1 MSYNRKTSSGS
12 YMQRRRHPTVNSH
25 LTQAITPDVVLDL
38 DDLAKRA
45 KEAGKAGKWIPP
57 VFDYC
62 PTCKQKQ
69 KEEEKQQQPPS
80 PDEEPP
86 KTVDIEEQ
94 GAEDSG
100 PPQPQK
106 TPGQQQQ
113 QNQKEEKEDTE
124 ETEDKEKDDNQTDTE
139 DNEKEESEEEKS
151 EEESKEKETES
162 TDEESTEDES
172 NKGGLNKEGNEEETE
187 EEESPENQEKEA
199 GEEAEP
205 KETKENETE
214 EEPSAGKD
222 EEAEEEEKEETEEEE
237 EKETEQKPKGSP
249 GKDKEETEEAESEEG
264 EEGQEDEESEEGEP
278 GAEEPEEPEE
288 SLEEEPP
295 PVTQE
300 DVDAAKKGASN
311 VASEFDQANRVT
323 PDLETSDFEPVVA
336 AADPQL
342 YRDQKFISDMNT
354 ALKDWRSGF
363 KTTTGATGSKFK
375 VKEYIK
381 SKGEEPF
388 VTRIQKNAKGRKILV
403 IGDFSGSVAPFEDD
417 YKKAIVSSMEV
428 LDGIGSKTAFFAF
441 GGQTGEEALVKIGSG
456 SYNNGRASFFKV
468 KKFEEPRWLQV
479 HSAKTSALINAGSTP
494 TAETYNRLKSYI
506 KRHRPDITLTLTDG
520 GPDDRA
526 GTIAAISEL
535 KHHTKMVAFGI
546 GNDLRSSER
555 ITELLKGFGYAKVF
569 GVSSVKDIPRKLVGM
584 IAPT

>member
-1 MSYNRKTSSGS
+1 MYNRKTSTGS
-12 YMQRRRHPTVNSH
+12 YMQRRRHPTVNAH
-25 LTQAITPDVVLDL
+25 LNHAITAPDVVLDL
-38 DDLAKRA
+38 DDLARRA

-62 PTCKQKQ
+62 PACKQKQ
-69 KEEEKQQQPPS
+69 KEEEEKQQPPPS
-80 PDEEPP
+80 LDEEPP

-94 GAEDSG
+94 GAEESG
-100 PPQPQK
+100 PPQQQK
-106 TPGQQQQ
+106 GQGQQQQ
-113 QNQKEEKEDTE
+113 QNQEEKTE
-124 ETEDKEKDDNQTDTE
+124 GK
-139 DNEKEESEEEKS
+139 EKEESEQS
-151 EEESKEKETES
+151 EETGSEEKETES

-172 NKGGLNKEGNEEETE
+172 NKEGNEEEAE
-187 EEESPENQEKEA
+187 EEESSSENQEKEA
-199 GEEAEP
+199 DEEKEP
-205 KETKENETE
+205 KENETSV
-214 EEPSAGKD
+214 EEPSAGKN
-222 EEAEEEEKEETEEEE
+222 EEAEEEETE
-237 EKETEQKPKGSP
+237 EKETEQEPKGSS
-249 GKDKEETEEAESEEG
+249 GKDEEEAEAESEEG
-264 EEGQEDEESEEGEP
+264 EDEEDEESGESEP
-278 GAEEPEEPEE
+278 REPEEP
-288 SLEEEPP
+288 LEEEPP

-354 ALKDWRSGF
+354 ALKDWRTGF
-363 KTTTGATGSKFK
+363 KTHTGAAGSKFK

-388 VTRIQKNAKGRKILV
+388 VTRIQQSAKGRKVLV

-441 GGQTGEEALVKIGSG
+441 GGQMGEEALVKIGSG
-456 SYNNGRASFFKV
+456 SYNKGRASFFKV

-506 KRHRPDITLTLTDG
+506 KRHRPDVTLTLTDG
-520 GPDDRA
+520 GPDDRS

-546 GNDLRSSER
+546 GNDLRSAER
-555 ITELLKGFGYAKVF
+555 ITELLKDFGYAHVF
-569 GVSSVKDIPRKLVGM
+569 GVSSVNDIPRKLVGM